1 MNSYNPGLFN
11 LLNGIG
17 GKWDA
22 EQKEFI
28 FKNNERMEHKLNL
41 KVPIVKIDQSSAKPL
56 QIYNL
61 KNFNEAR
68 NIEKAKKGLNKI
80 EGNFTY
86 PTVEE
91 LPEKFSDYWKERL
104 EIEMRARKLS
114 PKTRKVYIYFNSLI
128 CRHLQ
133 KTAEEINQ
141 IINQGGNEVSKF
153 MAYLEKDKKFSAS
166 SMNLVLSSLKFFYKN
181 IMKNS
186 NINGQKRPIQ
196 DKNLPVILSKEEIK
210 KMMDNVKNPKHKLLL
225 MLCYSSGLRVS
236 EVVALKKEDIDLS
249 RKVLIVN
256 LGKGRKDR
264 NTLIAEKSIKY
275 ILDYLIDNEIEKW
288 IFPGADTKRPLTI
301 RTAQR
306 IFDNA
311 VSKAEINKDVSIHN
325 LRHAFATHLLE
336 DGIDIRYI
344 QELLGHTS
352 IRTTERYT
360 HVAKRVVL
368 NITSPLDSIL

>member
-1 MNSYNPGLFN
+1 
-11 LLNGIG
+11 
-17 GKWDA
+17 
-22 EQKEFI
+22 
-28 FKNNERMEHKLNL
+28 
-41 KVPIVKIDQSSAKPL
+41 VPIVKVDQSSAKPL
-56 QIYNL
+56 QIFNL
-61 KNFNEAR
+61 KNFNEAHNTER
-68 NIEKAKKGLNKI
+68 ARKSLNKI
-80 EGNFTY
+80 EENFIY
-86 PTVEE
+86 PADEK
-91 LPEKFSDYWKERL
+91 LPEKFSDYWKDRL

-114 PKTRKVYIYFNSLI
+114 PKTRKVYVYFNSLI

-133 KTAEEINQ
+133 KTAEEINE
-141 IINQGGNEVSKF
+141 IILQGGNEVSQF
-153 MAYLEKDKKFSAS
+153 MAYLERDKMFSAS
-166 SMNLVLSSLKFFYKN
+166 SMNLVLSALKFFYKN
-181 IMKNS
+181 IMRNN

-236 EVVALKKEDIDLS
+236 EVVALKKEHIDLK
-249 RKVLIVN
+249 RKVLLVK
-256 LGKGRKDR
+256 LGKGRRDR
-264 NTLIAEKSIKY
+264 NTLVAEKSIKY

-288 IFPGADTKRPLTI
+288 VFPGQPNSRPITT

-311 VSKAEINKDVSIHN
+311 VKKAEITKDVSIHN

-352 IRTTERYT
+352 IRTTEKYT